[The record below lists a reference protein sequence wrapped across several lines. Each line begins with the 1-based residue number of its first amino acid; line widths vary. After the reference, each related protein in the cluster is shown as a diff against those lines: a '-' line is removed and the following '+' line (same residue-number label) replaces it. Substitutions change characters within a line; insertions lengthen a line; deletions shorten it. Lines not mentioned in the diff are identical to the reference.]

1 MSPGRIA
8 VGGVLRQENL
18 AAGLPIV
25 LSANYT
31 TYKVKDDSV
40 TWLSLRDKGPFCR
53 HVKTSLHQLCVKVD
67 CSRQLRY
74 GKNFTCMKT
83 HVKLQQPARRT
94 FYVVSIQVETVCT
107 L

>member
-40 TWLSLRDKGPFCR
+40 TWL
-53 HVKTSLHQLCVKVD
+53 
-67 CSRQLRY
+67 
-74 GKNFTCMKT
+74 
-83 HVKLQQPARRT
+83 
-94 FYVVSIQVETVCT
+94 
-107 L
+107 